1 MQRFRGLGFQA
12 ASMVAMIKAA
22 WQYRGFIASSVIND
36 FRTRLLRTRFGVAWI
51 VLQPLAQVLIFATIL
66 SNVLGARLSGSE
78 SKYAYVVYLMAGTA
92 CWSLFTD
99 IVQRC
104 MTVFI
109 DNGSLLKKI
118 QFPRI
123 ALPAVVVGIA
133 SVNNLAYLAIVL
145 SVLPVLAVY
154 PGVHYLWLPLLMV
167 MTIGLA
173 AGIGLFLGTL
183 NVFVRDIGQVV
194 SVLIQFW
201 FWVTPIVYPLSIVP
215 PAFRSTLAFN
225 PVLPLVVGY
234 QNVLLYRTAPPA
246 QLTWLVLVVLVVL
259 AAAMFVFRRASSEM
273 VDVL

>member
-1 MQRFRGLGFQA
+1 MRA
-12 ASMVAMIKAA
+12 MVKAA

-36 FRTRLLRTRFGVAWI
+36 FRTRLAHTRFGVAWL

-66 SNVLGARLSGSE
+66 SNVLGARLSGSQ
-78 SKYAYVVYLMAGTA
+78 SKYAYVVYLMAGTS

-104 MTVFI
+104 MTVFM
-109 DNGSLLKKI
+109 DNGNLLKKI

-123 ALPAVVVGIA
+123 ALPSVVVGIA

-145 SVLPVLAVY
+145 TVLPVFAVY
-154 PGVHYLWLPLLMV
+154 PSVHYLWLPLLMV
-167 MTIGLA
+167 MTISLA

-183 NVFVRDIGQVV
+183 NVFARDIGQVV

-201 FWVTPIVYPLSIVP
+201 FWMTPIVYPLSIVP
-215 PAFRSTLAFN
+215 PAFRSTLALN

-234 QNVLLYRTAPPA
+234 QNVLLYRTAPPG
-246 QLTWLVLVVLVVL
+246 QLTWLALVILVVL
-259 AAAMFVFRRASSEM
+259 ASAMFVFRRASSEM

>member
-1 MQRFRGLGFQA
+1 MRYFKGLGFQA
-12 ASMVAMIKAA
+12 AASVAMTKAA
-22 WQYRGFIASSVIND
+22 WHYRRFIASSVNNI
-36 FRTRLLRTRFGVAWI
+36 FKMMYSHTRFCVAWI
-51 VLQPLAQVLIFATIL
+51 MLQPLAQVLIIATIL
-66 SNVLGARLSGSE
+66 SNVLGARLSGSPN
-78 SKYAYVVYLMAGTA
+78 KYAYVVYLMAGTA

-167 MTIGLA
+167 LTIGLA
-173 AGIGLFLGTL
+173 TGIGLFLGTL
-183 NVFVRDIGQVV
+183 NVFVHDVGQVV

-201 FWVTPIVYPLSIVP
+201 FWMTPIVYPLSIVP
-215 PAFRSTLAFN
+215 RAFRSTLALN

-234 QNVLLYRTAPPA
+234 QNVLLYKTPPPSELRWVA
-246 QLTWLVLVVLVVL
+246 LVVVVML
-259 AAAMFVFRRASSEM
+259 GGAMFLFRR
-273 VDVL
+273 

>member
-1 MQRFRGLGFQA
+1 MQHFRRLGFQA

-22 WQYRGFIASSVIND
+22 WQYRGFIASSVVND
-36 FRTRLLRTRFGVAWI
+36 FRARLSRTRFGVAWI

-201 FWVTPIVYPLSIVP
+201 FWMTPIVYPLSIVP
-215 PAFRSTLAFN
+215 SAFRSTLAFN

>member
-1 MQRFRGLGFQA
+1 
-12 ASMVAMIKAA
+12 V
-22 WQYRGFIASSVIND
+22 FIIAI
-36 FRTRLLRTRFGVAWI
+36 
-51 VLQPLAQVLIFATIL
+51 IL
-66 SNVLGARLSGSE
+66 SNVLGARLSGSQ
-78 SKYAYVVYLMAGTA
+78 SKYGYVVYLMAGTA

-104 MTVFI
+104 VTVFI
-109 DNGSLLKKI
+109 DNGNLLKKL

-123 ALPAVVVGIA
+123 ALPAVVVGIS

-145 SVLPVLAVY
+145 SVLPVLSIY
-154 PGVHYLWLPLLMV
+154 PNMHYLWLPLLMV

-183 NVFVRDIGQVV
+183 NVFARDVGQVL

-201 FWVTPIVYPLSIVP
+201 FWMTPVVYPVSIVP
-215 PAFRSTLAFN
+215 PAFKSTMAFN

-234 QNVLLYRTAPPA
+234 QNVLLYRTSPPA
-246 QLTWLVLVVLVVL
+246 QLLWLALVVVVVL
-259 AAAMFVFRRASSEM
+259 SAAMFVFRRASSEM